1 MSVEA
6 SHSLI
11 VQKPVKP
18 KVINVSWKLDRFIR
32 VDAFFYY
39 LLEEKLSYEH
49 HDSRPSLSWRHT
61 WPIYT
66 PPSGSSGKHQV
77 GPVMSYNTMNT
88 EFQEGCKRCLCVLSC
103 RRKPCL
109 ILTDVL
115 ETEPGKAYMER
126 IKRGRALGSRM
137 LHSGR
142 ESGRSEKEPLVRR
155 DVRCRWSESRND
167 ESKSVAPKCNQST
180 TSSPLHR

>member
-1 MSVEA
+1 
-6 SHSLI
+6 
-11 VQKPVKP
+11 
-18 KVINVSWKLDRFIR
+18 
-32 VDAFFYY
+32 
-39 LLEEKLSYEH
+39 
-49 HDSRPSLSWRHT
+49 
-61 WPIYT
+61 
-66 PPSGSSGKHQV
+66 
-77 GPVMSYNTMNT
+77 MSYNTMNT

-180 TSSPLHR
+180 TSSPLHRQEVCVKHLLYLQLRACCCCCSNKCKASSCIALLSIEIVKQGDVGSGGLPGMQFNLNHILNEIKGHEFLKLFVN